1 MGWLT
6 TLPSV
11 LNGELALG
19 TKGEGISSRR
29 EDETLRLS
37 GEKSVMQIMSD
48 MNVRKKWMT
57 CCFRGVIL
65 RWPSGGAS
73 CCTSLDRLTGGDL
86 AFLIRLP
93 HP

>member
-48 MNVRKKWMT
+48 MNVRKKMDDVLFPGSNLT
-57 CCFRGVIL
+57 
-65 RWPSGGAS
+65 WPSGGLVVAHPWIG
-73 CCTSLDRLTGGDL
+73 SL
-86 AFLIRLP
+86 AVI
-93 HP
+93 